1 MGTKS
6 GPPLVMHPTTPRQ
19 VMEGSLSPRTPVLA
33 HPMGKALP
41 PKTLND
47 ISVGKTQK
55 PLENVSKSCAYF
67 CLPQPSRY
75 SGSGFKVS
83 QAPAHPGGT
92 QPFWKWGNRKIESAS
107 CLPLFPPGRRVLW
120 GPYIPR
126 SRELGVFLLPKVS
139 GSFLYPSH
147 PPWMWALPQAVATW
161 RALCPEKERALGKD
175 QHSVSSRV
183 SALLP
188 CVLTGDFPHCSPG
201 LGRGDG
207 TQG

>member
-1 MGTKS
+1 MFLN
-6 GPPLVMHPTTPRQ
+6 LVPIF
-19 VMEGSLSPRTPVLA
+19 VCLSPAGTV
-33 HPMGKALP
+33 AL
-41 PKTLND
+41 
-47 ISVGKTQK
+47 
-55 PLENVSKSCAYF
+55 VSRF
-67 CLPQPSRY
+67 LRHLPILRAPNPF
-75 SGSGFKVS
+75 GSGETEKLRVPPVCLSFHL
-83 QAPAHPGGT
+83 AEEYFGGLTYPALDS
-92 QPFWKWGNRKIESAS
+92 WG
-107 CLPLFPPGRRVLW
+107 C
-120 GPYIPR
+120 
-126 SRELGVFLLPKVS
+126 FLLPKVS